1 MDMILLQIVQAG
13 LNEKYRKDEL
23 EKFSKGKLAS
33 KSSKNPEPLGMEELQ
48 APIILLFILHGIST
62 LIFLKGTY

>member
-1 MDMILLQIVQAG
+1 MDMILLRIAQAG

-33 KSSKNPEPLGMEELQ
+33 KSSRKVEPLGMEELQ

-62 LIFLKGTY
+62 LILVKGMY